1 MVSRAQHCL
10 AAAKINPEKA
20 HKLLEHKMAA
30 EWLRLANEFG
40 GQPRKLPE

>member
-1 MVSRAQHCL
+1 MASHAQHCL
-10 AAAKINPEKA
+10 AVAKINPEKA

-30 EWLRLANEFG
+30 EWSRPANEFG